1 MSIFAKM
8 ENNPYNYIKNDDTF
22 TETEWNMIRVQGN
35 VMYLY
40 LLNAMCILTFSS
52 YFKSVIIV
60 LHFILL
66 NTKIML
72 IIFLYF
78 WKWQLTGGFSNTL
91 AFWVGNTLKKAE
103 WLGVK

>member
-1 MSIFAKM
+1 MSIFAKT
-8 ENNPYNYIKNDDTF
+8 ENNPYNYIQNDDTF

-35 VMYLY
+35 VMYL
-40 LLNAMCILTFSS
+40 LNAMCIFLTFSG
-52 YFKSVIIV
+52 YFKLVLIV

-78 WKWQLTGGFSNTL
+78 LKWQFTGGFSYIL
-91 AFWVGNTLKKAE
+91 AFRVGNTLKKAE
-103 WLGVK
+103 WLDVK